1 MTKFR
6 HEFTDEPISK
16 AGDIDIDYRILFDAA
31 PLGIFTYSS
40 RGEVLGANQ
49 FLLEMLGSPC
59 LEATKEIDVFTFRN
73 LVESGISDALR
84 NALESNGPRELE
96 CHYSSKWGKEVDL
109 SVIAM
114 PMVSGPSTKE
124 VGLGIFQDITQVK
137 TSQDALIRVQERFS
151 RLIDR
156 TPLGIAILNAC
167 NCFEYTNPTFTELFG
182 YCMEETPALD
192 SWLTKIA
199 GNDRLGRDIKLHLES
214 DQEMVKDSRHFKVH
228 RASGKAKY
236 VQFRSLVL
244 DDKRVLICVDH
255 TDLVAGAFGPRFPE
269 KRCLGLLEDLID
281 FVYTLDLDGNVLS
294 INKAAA
300 RSLGYDPEEVLGRSV
315 EKLIPEEVHTV
326 ARANMER
333 VKKEGCSE
341 GVSQYLGADGSIRYL
356 EYRSALIS
364 SERQPEYVVGIA
376 RDVTERVLTKKALKE
391 SEAKFKII
399 VESAHDGIAHVDP
412 DGVVQFC
419 NQRMKEILKDPC
431 PEGKPL
437 HIYYDESNRRILEEN
452 LMVRSA
458 GKSGTYFI
466 NLTDLEGNDH
476 KLVVSGTPYFDERGK
491 YHGAI
496 GIFTDISEL
505 RKLEEQLQQSQK
517 MEAIGTLAG
526 GIAHDFN
533 NILSG
538 VLGYA
543 SLLRRHTEA
552 GSQLAHYAEM
562 VEKSAERGALL
573 AGQLLAFSRKGKR
586 FVQDVDVHQLIDDV
600 VEIFER
606 TIDRKIAVYSRKNAV
621 ASAISGDPGQI
632 QQVLM
637 NLCINAKDAM
647 PDGGYLLISTET
659 VQLDQAFCRANECLA
674 PGPYLEIK
682 VEDSGEGM
690 SEQTKQRLFE
700 PFFTTKEEG
709 KGTGLGLSMVYGTVK
724 SHGGLISV
732 DSEPGRGAA
741 FSVLLPLKI
750 CKPTEERVC
759 SEPVPKM
766 KTGMILVVDDE
777 EIIRYLLSEMLRE
790 LGFEVLTAEDGIEG
804 VDIYRDYASE
814 VDIVLIDMIMPR
826 MNGKETFLE
835 MKKINPNVKAILST
849 GYTKDEMVREALD
862 HGIAGFIQKP
872 YRVEELSQVLAAAL
886 QECE

>member
-1 MTKFR
+1 M
-6 HEFTDEPISK
+6 
-16 AGDIDIDYRILFDAA
+16 
-31 PLGIFTYSS
+31 
-40 RGEVLGANQ
+40 
-49 FLLEMLGSPC
+49 
-59 LEATKEIDVFTFRN
+59 
-73 LVESGISDALR
+73 
-84 NALESNGPRELE
+84 
-96 CHYSSKWGKEVDL
+96 
-109 SVIAM
+109 
-114 PMVSGPSTKE
+114 
-124 VGLGIFQDITQVK
+124 
-137 TSQDALIRVQERFS
+137 
-151 RLIDR
+151 
-156 TPLGIAILNAC
+156 
-167 NCFEYTNPTFTELFG
+167 
-182 YCMEETPALD
+182 
-192 SWLTKIA
+192 
-199 GNDRLGRDIKLHLES
+199 
-214 DQEMVKDSRHFKVH
+214 
-228 RASGKAKY
+228 
-236 VQFRSLVL
+236 
-244 DDKRVLICVDH
+244 
-255 TDLVAGAFGPRFPE
+255 
-269 KRCLGLLEDLID
+269 
-281 FVYTLDLDGNVLS
+281 
-294 INKAAA
+294 
-300 RSLGYDPEEVLGRSV
+300 
-315 EKLIPEEVHTV
+315 
-326 ARANMER
+326 
-333 VKKEGCSE
+333 
-341 GVSQYLGADGSIRYL
+341 
-356 EYRSALIS
+356 
-364 SERQPEYVVGIA
+364 
-376 RDVTERVLTKKALKE
+376 TKKALKE
-391 SEAKFKII
+391 SETKFKII

-412 DGVVQFC
+412 NGVVQFC
-419 NQRMKEILKDPC
+419 NKRMKDILKDPC

-437 HIYYDESNRRILEEN
+437 HFYYDDSNRKILEEN

-466 NLTDLEGNDH
+466 NLTDTEGNDH

-491 YHGAI
+491 YQGAI
-496 GIFTDISEL
+496 GVFTDISEL

-552 GSQLAHYAEM
+552 DSQLSHYAEM

-606 TIDRKIAVYSRKNAV
+606 TIDRKIAVYSRKNAP
-621 ASAISGDPGQI
+621 ASTIGGDSGQI

-647 PDGGYLLISTET
+647 PDGGYLMICTDA
-659 VQLDQAFCRANECLA
+659 VHLDQYFCRANEGLV

-690 SEQTKQRLFE
+690 TEQTKQRLFE

-724 SHGGLISV
+724 SHGGLV
-732 DSEPGRGAA
+732 RVESELGRGSV

-750 CKPTEERVC
+750 CKP
-759 SEPVPKM
+759 SEDQICADPMPKM
-766 KTGMILVVDDE
+766 NTGMILVVDDE

-804 VDIYRDYASE
+804 VDIYRDYATE

-849 GYTKDEMVREALD
+849 GFTKDETVQEALD
-862 HGIAGFIQKP
+862 NGIAGFIQKP
-872 YRVEELSQVLAAAL
+872 YRVDELSQVLAAAMRDAD
-886 QECE
+886 